1 LNRFTRIALKTILWI
16 IGGIITLFILI
27 VFLLRLP
34 KIQNYI
40 AGKVTHYVEGKIGTP
55 VKIGYINIDF
65 PKKLV
70 LEDIYLEDQSKDTL
84 VAGKS
89 IAVDIN
95 MLKLLKNTVEIQS
108 LEADGITA
116 KIRRTLPD
124 SAFNFDY
131 IVKAFASEKESEPTA
146 DTTSAL
152 LFNLDKVKFSKIHV
166 VYADEVIGTSAD
178 VYLGR
183 LNTNIKKFDLTKNMA
198 FELPKINI
206 DGLNATVKQW
216 KPAIEGAGPSV
227 EDFGITDKTAQ
238 TTSLLPDVGIQVADL
253 NNILVRYEDQSSALK
268 SQFVLKKFHADINK
282 IDLNKQVVDIN
293 KLDLDGSDN
302 NVLLGKIQQ
311 TTAKA
316 TKINATTANTAAV
329 DAATTNAKNKE
340 AKTEKS
346 NTQGEKNDT
355 AKTDTSSATKMN
367 WVVSAKDII
376 INNTSIRF
384 KDDNQPRIK
393 GFDYFNIQMPGLKTR
408 LTDLYYSADS
418 MSGSLKELVAADH
431 SGFVIKQLKADFK
444 YTNTGAE
451 IKNLYA
457 ETPRTL
463 IRDYVKLSYPSLDII
478 AKKPELI
485 TVNANITKSHI
496 DMRDIR
502 FLAPFLDTMQVM
514 KPLLDKKFY
523 IDTRVTGRVD
533 DLYIPNIDFRTLSN
547 TRLIASL
554 HLKGLPDM
562 NKLSVDLNLK
572 KLTTGRSDIEK
583 LVSKSMLPAGIE
595 LPNTIGLS
603 GTFKGGMT
611 AFNTKL
617 ALVTE
622 KGTAK
627 VDGTVQMTK
636 RDTLYNAAVS
646 VRDLNIGQI
655 MKMDSTLGILSFEG
669 KIKGKGTDPKKL
681 MANFDGKVNRLD
693 AMGYRYH
700 DIDMDISADKGAMK
714 ASILSPDPNINLKLN
729 ASANMKSTYPKVAF
743 ELLVDS
749 INLQKLHLMQ
759 DAVSYRGKLSGNFST
774 ADPNFLNGEAHVT
787 NSLIRYNSDR
797 YALDTVSL
805 LAKADTS
812 RNQLVLRSDFLNA
825 HLVGKYKILELQS
838 AVKDLL
844 QVYYKPEKPVKIP
857 AYSPQII
864 EFSAQLTRNRLIQD
878 FLPQLTEMKAI
889 SLDGLFNS
897 TSKNLSAKLDAP
909 RIVYAGTAIDN
920 VTLDI
925 NSLDSALYYSALINK
940 VKMSS
945 IELTNTV
952 FSGKV
957 AQNIVNMGLW
967 IKDKQDKEQY
977 HLGANM
983 EAKNGLFE
991 FSLLQDGLMLN
1002 YDKWDVAPNN
1012 TLKFGSAGLLAN
1024 NFILSNKGQEL
1035 RIASKDSIL
1044 NSPLDVAFKN
1054 FRIETLSKMI
1064 MSDSLDV
1071 GGGINGQ
1078 TTLSRLESS
1087 PVFVADLV
1095 VDKFYFGKDTVGNV
1109 NIKVNNERENTY
1121 NANVSITENGNNLV
1135 LSGDFINP
1143 PQGDA
1148 ALDFTL
1154 DIAPLTMK
1162 TVQAFSMG
1170 NLKDAKGNLEGQL
1183 KIKGSPSKPQIRGD
1197 LNFRKAEFN
1206 VAMLNALFK
1215 AKDEQIRFDPNGI
1228 SFPKFELEDSRGN
1241 FAQVSGSIKTQ
1252 TYTDFEFDLGI
1263 AMDNF
1268 EVLNSTQA
1276 DNDLFYGKMFL
1287 GTDLQIGGNLDK
1299 PVVDGTI
1306 KVLDSTDFTMVMPNN
1321 DPGMADRKGVV
1332 EFVDKRDTATANAL
1346 ARLDSM
1352 TVTKLTGIDVDL
1364 NLQTDKDAK
1373 FKILLDAGSQDA
1385 LNIQGEAELN
1395 AGVDASGKITMSGTF
1410 TVERGS
1416 YSFSF
1421 GPVSRDFKFQKGST
1435 ITWNGDPLDAQ
1446 LNITAVY
1453 TLKAPTLELVAP
1465 QLGTQNANLYKQK
1478 IPFDVLLKISDQL
1491 FQPQLNFDID
1501 LNANNAIVSQDV
1513 ISKVDNA
1520 LTTLRDNPSDLNK
1533 QVFSLIVLGRFMSAN
1548 PFESLSGGGGT
1559 EALVRNSV
1567 SSFLSSQLNRLASDL
1582 ITGVELDFNLTS
1594 ADDYSTGTA
1603 QTRTDLNIG
1612 VSKMLLNDR
1621 LKVNIGSNFEVEGNS
1636 RPGEA
1641 ANNIAGDIQLD
1652 YQLSQD
1658 GRYFARFYRK
1668 NQYQVTLQGQFVETG
1683 IGFIITMDYN
1693 RFKEIF
1699 MRSKRLKE
1707 YYNTGSKK
1715 FRKRF
1720 DVERMEQ
1727 DSAYRDSVR
1736 TVIRDSLMLHSPE
1749 YRKRMEEQE
1758 KEQQR
1763 RQQVDSTA
1771 NSKGKNN
1778 APKQLD
1784 TIKTTAIKNEDEERA
1799 YHAN

>member
-16 IGGIITLFILI
+16 IGGIIALFMLIL
-27 VFLLRLP
+27 FLLRLP
-34 KIQNYI
+34 SIQNYI

-55 VKIGYINIDF
+55 VSIGYINIDF

-70 LEDIYLEDQSKDTL
+70 LENIYVEDQSKDTL

-108 LEADGITA
+108 LEAHGITA

-152 LFNLDKVKFSKIHV
+152 LFNLDKIQFEKIHV
-166 VYADEVIGTSAD
+166 VYADAVIGTSAD

-216 KPAIEGAGPSV
+216 KPAVEGAGPSV

-268 SQFVLKKFHADINK
+268 SQFILKRFHADINK
-282 IDLNKQVVDIN
+282 IDLNKQVVDIQ

-311 TTAKA
+311 AAAKVTKTNAVTAQA
-316 TKINATTANTAAV
+316 

-346 NTQGEKNDT
+346 NPQAEKNDI

-393 GFDYFNIQMPGLKTR
+393 GFDYFNIHMPGLKTR

-431 SGFVIKQLKADFK
+431 SGFVIKQLKADFN

-478 AKKPELI
+478 AKRPELI

-583 LVSKSMLPAGIE
+583 LVSKSMLPQSIE

-611 AFNTKL
+611 AFKTNL

-636 RDTLYNAAVS
+636 RDTLYDAAVN

-681 MANFDGKVNRLD
+681 VANFDGKVNRLD

-700 DIDMDISADKGAMK
+700 DIDMDVSADKGAMK
-714 ASILSPDPNINLKLN
+714 ASILSPDPNIKLKLN

-759 DAVSYRGKLSGNFST
+759 DALSYRGKLSGNFST
-774 ADPNFLNGEAHVT
+774 ADPNFLNGEAHIT
-787 NSLIRYNSDR
+787 NSLIQYNSDR

-838 AVKDLL
+838 AVQDLL

-889 SLDGLFNS
+889 TLDGLFNS

-909 RIVYAGTAIDN
+909 HIVYAGTAIDN

-925 NSLDSALYYSALINK
+925 NSLDSALYYSALIYK
-940 VKMSS
+940 VKMNS

-983 EAKNGLFE
+983 EANNGLFE

-1002 YDKWDVAPNN
+1002 YDKWEVASNN
-1012 TLKFGSAGLLAN
+1012 RLKFGSAGLLAN
-1024 NFILSNKGQEL
+1024 NFVLSNKGQEL
-1035 RIASKDSIL
+1035 RIASQDSIL
-1044 NSPLDVAFKN
+1044 NSPIDVAFKN
-1054 FRIETLSKMI
+1054 FRIETLSKMV

-1148 ALDFTL
+1148 TLDFTL

-1170 NLKDAKGNLEGQL
+1170 NLKDSKGNVEGQL
-1183 KIKGSPSKPQIRGD
+1183 KIAGSPSKPQIRGD
-1197 LNFRKAEFN
+1197 LNFRDAEFN

-1215 AKDEQIRFDPNGI
+1215 AKDEQIRFDQNGI
-1228 SFPKFELEDSRGN
+1228 SFPKFELEDSKGN

-1287 GTDLQIGGNLDK
+1287 GTDLQIGGNLNK
-1299 PVVDGTI
+1299 PIVDGTI

-1699 MRSKRLKE
+1699 MRSKKLKE

-1758 KEQQR
+1758 KEQPR
-1763 RQQVDSTA
+1763 RHQVDSTA
-1771 NSKGKNN
+1771 NSAGKKST
-1778 APKQLD
+1778 PKQLD

>member
-1 LNRFTRIALKTILWI
+1 MNRFTRIALKTILWI

-178 VYLGR
+178 VYLGSI
-183 LNTNIKKFDLTKNMA
+183 NTNIKKFDLTKNMA
-198 FELPKINI
+198 FDLPKIKV

-216 KPAIEGAGPSV
+216 KPTTDGSGPSV

-238 TTSLLPDVGIQVADL
+238 TTSLLPDVGIQVAEL
-253 NNILVRYEDQSSALK
+253 SNVLVRYEDESSALK
-268 SQFVLKKFHADINK
+268 SQFILKNFYAAINK
-282 IDLNKQVVDIN
+282 IDLNKEFVDIQ

-302 NVLLGKIQQ
+302 NVLLGKIQKSSVS
-311 TTAKA
+311 A
-316 TKINATTANTAAV
+316 
-329 DAATTNAKNKE
+329 
-340 AKTEKS
+340 AKTSEVEADS
-346 NTQGEKNDT
+346 
-355 AKTDTSSATKMN
+355 SSAAKMN
-367 WVVSAKDII
+367 WIVSAKDIN
-376 INNTSIRF
+376 INNTNIRF

-393 GFDYFNIQMPGLKTR
+393 GFDYFNIQMPALKTR

-418 MSGSLKELVAADH
+418 ISGSLKELIAADH
-431 SGFVIKQLKADFK
+431 SGFVIKQLKADFN
-444 YTNTGAE
+444 YSNTGAE

-478 AKKPELI
+478 GKKPELI
-485 TVNANITKSHI
+485 TVNANITKSYI
-496 DMRDIR
+496 DMRDIL

-533 DLYIPNIDFRTLSN
+533 DLHIPNIDFRTLSN

-583 LVSKSMLPAGIE
+583 LVSKSMLPQGIA

-627 VDGTVQMTK
+627 LDGKVQMTK
-636 RDTLYNAAVS
+636 RDTSYDAAVS
-646 VRDLNIGQI
+646 IRDLNIGQI
-655 MKMDSTLGILSFEG
+655 MKMDSTLGVLSFEG
-669 KIKGKGTDPKKL
+669 KIKGKGTDPKK
-681 MANFDGKVNRLD
+681 MIASFDGKVNRMD

-700 DIDMDISADKGAMK
+700 DIDMNLSADKGAIK
-714 ASILSPDPNINLKLN
+714 AYILSPDPNITLKLD
-729 ASANMKSTYPKVAF
+729 ATANMNSTYPKIAF
-743 ELLVDS
+743 ELVADS
-749 INLQKLHLMQ
+749 INLQKLKLVQ
-759 DAVSYRGKLSGNFST
+759 DAISYRGKLSGNFST
-774 ADPNFLNGEAHVT
+774 ADPDFLNGEAHIT
-787 NSLIRYNSDR
+787 NSLIRYNTDR

-812 RNQLVLRSDFLNA
+812 SNQLVLRSDFLNA
-825 HLVGKYKILELQS
+825 HLVGKYKMLELQS
-838 AVKDLL
+838 AVQDLL

-857 AYSPQII
+857 PYSPQVI
-864 EFSAQLTRNRLIQD
+864 EFSAQLTRNKLIQD
-878 FLPQLTEMKAI
+878 FLPELTEMKAI
-889 SLDGLFNS
+889 TLDGLFNS

-909 RIVYAGTAIDN
+909 RVVYGGTEINN

-940 VKMSS
+940 VKVSS

-957 AQNIVNMGLW
+957 AQNTVNLGVW
-967 IKDKQDKEQY
+967 IKDKHDKEQY
-977 HLGANM
+977 HLGADM
-983 EAKNGLFE
+983 QAKDGVFV

-1012 TLKFGSAGLLAN
+1012 TLKFGSDGLLAN
-1024 NFILSNKGQEL
+1024 NFVLSNKGQEL
-1035 RIASKDSIL
+1035 RIASQDSIL
-1044 NSPLDVAFKN
+1044 NSPIDVAFKN
-1054 FRIETLSKMI
+1054 FRIETLSKMV
-1064 MSDSLDV
+1064 MSDSLDL

-1087 PVFVADLV
+1087 PVFIADMT

-1121 NANVSITENGNNLV
+1121 NAHVSITENGNNLV

-1148 ALDFTL
+1148 TLDFTL

-1183 KIKGSPSKPQIRGD
+1183 KIAGSPSKPQIRGD
-1197 LNFRKAEFN
+1197 LDFREAEFN

-1215 AKDEQIRFDPNGI
+1215 AKDEQIRFDQNGI
-1228 SFPKFELEDSRGN
+1228 SFPKFELEDSKGN
-1241 FAQVSGSIKTQ
+1241 IAQVSGSVNTQ
-1252 TYTDFEFDLGI
+1252 TYTDFDFDLNI
-1263 AMDNF
+1263 VMDNF

-1287 GTDLQIGGNLDK
+1287 GTDLQIGGNLNK

-1410 TVERGS
+1410 TVEQGS

-1421 GPVSRDFKFQKGST
+1421 GPASRDFKFQKGST

-1594 ADDYSTGTA
+1594 EDDYSTGTA

-1636 RPGEA
+1636 RPGET

-1699 MRSKRLKE
+1699 MRSKKLKE

-1720 DVERMEQ
+1720 DVDRMEQ

-1749 YRKRMEEQE
+1749 YRKRIEDQE
-1758 KEQQR
+1758 KEQQH

-1771 NSKGKNN
+1771 NSARKNS
-1778 APKQLD
+1778 APKHLD

>member
-1 LNRFTRIALKTILWI
+1 LNRFARIALKTILWI

-34 KIQNYI
+34 SIQNYI

-65 PKKLV
+65 PKKLI

-116 KIRRTLPD
+116 KIRRSLPD
-124 SAFNFDY
+124 SSFNFDY

-146 DTTSAL
+146 DTASAL

-166 VYADEVIGTSAD
+166 VYADAVIGTSAD

-216 KPAIEGAGPSV
+216 KPAVEGAGPSV

-238 TTSLLPDVGIQVADL
+238 TTSLLPDVGIQVAEL
-253 NNILVRYEDQSSALK
+253 SNVLVRYEDESSALK
-268 SQFVLKKFHADINK
+268 SQFILKNFYAAINK
-282 IDLNKQVVDIN
+282 IDLNNEFVDIQ
-293 KLDLDGSDN
+293 KLQLDGSDH
-302 NVLLGKIQQ
+302 NVLLGKIQ
-311 TTAKA
+311 KSS
-316 TKINATTANTAAV
+316 AA
-329 DAATTNAKNKE
+329 A
-340 AKTEKS
+340 AKTS
-346 NTQGEKNDT
+346 
-355 AKTDTSSATKMN
+355 KTEADSSAAKMN
-367 WVVSAKDII
+367 WIVSAKDIN

-393 GFDYFNIQMPGLKTR
+393 GFDYFNIHMPGLKTQ

-418 MSGSLKELVAADH
+418 ISGSLKELVAADH
-431 SGFVIKQLKADFK
+431 SGFAIKQLKADFN
-444 YTNTGAE
+444 YTSTGAE

-463 IRDYVKLSYPSLDII
+463 IRDYIKLSYPSLDII
-478 AKKPELI
+478 TKKPELI
-485 TVNANITKSHI
+485 RVNASLIKSYI

-502 FLAPFLDTMQVM
+502 FFAPFLDTMEVM
-514 KPLLDKKFY
+514 KPLMDKKFY
-523 IDTRVTGRVD
+523 IDTRVAGRVD
-533 DLYIPNIDFRTLSN
+533 DLNIPNIDFRTLSN

-583 LVSKSMLPAGIE
+583 LVSRSMLPQNIE
-595 LPNTIGLS
+595 LPNAIGLS
-603 GTFKGGMT
+603 GTFKGGM
-611 AFNTKL
+611 ASFNTKL

-627 VDGTVQMTK
+627 LDGKVAMAK
-636 RDTLYNAAVS
+636 RDTSYEASVS
-646 VRDLNIGQI
+646 VRDLDIGKI

-669 KIKGKGTDPKKL
+669 KIKGKGTDPKKM
-681 MANFDGKVNRLD
+681 MASFDGKVNRMD

-700 DIDMDISADKGAMK
+700 DIDMDLSADKGAIK
-714 ASILSPDPNINLKLN
+714 ASVISPDPNIKLKLD
-729 ASANMKSTYPKVAF
+729 ATAQMDATYPKIAF
-743 ELLVDS
+743 EMNVDS
-749 INLQKLHLMQ
+749 INLQKLNLVK
-759 DAVSYRGKLSGNFST
+759 DAISYRGKLSGKFSN
-774 ADPNFLNGEAHVT
+774 ADPNLLNGEAQIT
-787 NSLIRYNSDR
+787 NSLIRYNNDR

-805 LAKADTS
+805 LAKADSS
-812 RNQLVLRSDFLNA
+812 RNQLQLRSDFLNA

-838 AVKDLL
+838 AVQDLL
-844 QVYYKPEKPVKIP
+844 QLYYTPEKPIKIP
-857 AYSPQII
+857 PYSPQLI

-878 FLPQLTEMKAI
+878 FLPELTEMKAI
-889 SLDGLFNS
+889 TLDGRFNS
-897 TSKNLSAKLDAP
+897 ASKNLSAKLDAP
-909 RIVYAGTAIDN
+909 RVVYGGTEINN

-925 NSLDSALYYSALINK
+925 NSLDSSLFYSALINK
-940 VKMSS
+940 VKVSS
-945 IELTNTV
+945 IEITNTIL
-952 FSGKV
+952 SGKV
-957 AQNIVNMGLW
+957 AQNIVNLGLW

-977 HLGANM
+977 HLGADM
-983 EAKNGLFE
+983 QAKDGLFV

-1012 TLKFGSAGLLAN
+1012 TLKFGSAGILAD
-1024 NFILSNKGQEL
+1024 NFVLSNKGQEL
-1035 RIASKDSIL
+1035 RIASQDSIL
-1044 NSPLDVAFKN
+1044 NSPVDVAFKN
-1054 FRIETLSKMI
+1054 FRIETLSKMV
-1064 MSDSLDV
+1064 MSDSLNL

-1087 PVFVADLV
+1087 PVFVADLI

-1121 NANVSITENGNNLV
+1121 SANVSVTENGNNLV

-1170 NLKDAKGNLEGQL
+1170 NLKDSKGNLEGQL
-1183 KIKGSPSKPQIRGD
+1183 KIVGSPSKPQIRGD
-1197 LNFRKAEFN
+1197 LYFREAEFN

-1215 AKDEQIRFDPNGI
+1215 AKDEQIRFDQNGL
-1228 SFPKFELEDSRGN
+1228 SFPKFELEDSKGN
-1241 FAQVSGSIKTQ
+1241 IAQVSGSVNTQ
-1252 TYTDFEFDLGI
+1252 TYTDFDFDLAI
-1263 AMDNF
+1263 AMENF

-1287 GTDLQIGGNLDK
+1287 GTDLQISGNLNK

-1332 EFVDKRDTATANAL
+1332 EFVDKRDTATTNAL

-1395 AGVDASGKITMSGTF
+1395 AGMDASGKITMSGTF
-1410 TVERGS
+1410 TVEQGS

-1421 GPVSRDFKFQKGST
+1421 GPVKKDFTFQKGST

-1446 LNITAVY
+1446 LNITAAY

-1478 IPFDVLLKISDQL
+1478 IPFDVLLKITDKL

-1520 LTTLRDNPSDLNK
+1520 LSTLRENPSDLNK

-1594 ADDYSTGTA
+1594 EDDYSTGTA

-1699 MRSKRLKE
+1699 MRSKKLKE

-1720 DVERMEQ
+1720 DVDRMEQ

-1749 YRKRMEEQE
+1749 YRKQLEDQQ

-1763 RQQVDSTA
+1763 RQQGDSAA
-1771 NSKGKNN
+1771 NNGRKKSM
-1778 APKQLD
+1778 PTHSD
-1784 TIKTTAIKNEDEERA
+1784 TIRTTAIKNEDEERS

>member
-1 LNRFTRIALKTILWI
+1 MNRFARIALKTILWI

-34 KIQNYI
+34 SIQNYI

-65 PKKLV
+65 PKKLI

-116 KIRRTLPD
+116 KIRRSLPD
-124 SAFNFDY
+124 SSFNFDY

-146 DTTSAL
+146 DTASAL

-166 VYADEVIGTSAD
+166 VYADAVIGTSAD

-216 KPAIEGAGPSV
+216 KPAVEGAGPSV

-238 TTSLLPDVGIQVADL
+238 TTSLLPDVGIQVAEL
-253 NNILVRYEDQSSALK
+253 SNVLVRYEDESSALK
-268 SQFVLKKFHADINK
+268 SQFILKNFYAAINK
-282 IDLNKQVVDIN
+282 IDLNNEFVDIQ
-293 KLDLDGSDN
+293 KLQLDGSDH
-302 NVLLGKIQQ
+302 NVLLGKIQ
-311 TTAKA
+311 KSS
-316 TKINATTANTAAV
+316 AA
-329 DAATTNAKNKE
+329 A
-340 AKTEKS
+340 AKTS
-346 NTQGEKNDT
+346 
-355 AKTDTSSATKMN
+355 KTEADSSAAKMN
-367 WVVSAKDII
+367 WIVSAKDIN

-393 GFDYFNIQMPGLKTR
+393 GFDYFNIHMPGLKTQ

-418 MSGSLKELVAADH
+418 ISGSLKELVAADH
-431 SGFVIKQLKADFK
+431 SGFAIKQLKADFN
-444 YTNTGAE
+444 YTSTGAE

-463 IRDYVKLSYPSLDII
+463 IRDYIKLSYPSLDII
-478 AKKPELI
+478 TKKPELI
-485 TVNANITKSHI
+485 RVNASLIKCYI

-502 FLAPFLDTMQVM
+502 FFAPFLDTMEVM

-523 IDTRVTGRVD
+523 IDTRVAGRVD
-533 DLYIPNIDFRTLSN
+533 DLNIPNIDFRTLSN

-583 LVSKSMLPAGIE
+583 LVSRSMLPQNIE

-603 GTFKGGMT
+603 GTFKGGI
-611 AFNTKL
+611 ASFNTKL

-622 KGTAK
+622 KGIAK
-627 VDGTVQMTK
+627 LDGKVAMAK
-636 RDTLYNAAVS
+636 RDTSYEASVS
-646 VRDLNIGQI
+646 VRDLDIGKI

-669 KIKGKGTDPKKL
+669 KIKGKGTDPKKM
-681 MANFDGKVNRLD
+681 MASFDGKVNRMD

-700 DIDMDISADKGAMK
+700 DIDMDLSADKGAIK
-714 ASILSPDPNINLKLN
+714 ASVISPDPNIKLQLD
-729 ASANMKSTYPKVAF
+729 ATAQMDAIYPKIAF
-743 ELLVDS
+743 EMNVDS
-749 INLQKLHLMQ
+749 INLQKLNLVK
-759 DAVSYRGKLSGNFST
+759 DAISYRGKLSGNFST
-774 ADPNFLNGEAHVT
+774 ADPNFLNGEAHIT

-805 LAKADTS
+805 LAKADSS
-812 RNQLVLRSDFLNA
+812 RNQLQLRSDFLNA

-838 AVKDLL
+838 AVQDLL
-844 QVYYKPEKPVKIP
+844 QLYYTPEKPIKIP
-857 AYSPQII
+857 PYSPQLI

-878 FLPQLTEMKAI
+878 FLPELTEMKAI
-889 SLDGLFNS
+889 TLDGRFDS
-897 TSKNLSAKLDAP
+897 GSKNLSAKLDAP
-909 RIVYAGTAIDN
+909 RVVYGGTEINN

-925 NSLDSALYYSALINK
+925 NSLDSSLYYSALINK
-940 VKMSS
+940 VKVSS
-945 IELTNTV
+945 IEITNTIL
-952 FSGKV
+952 SGKV
-957 AQNIVNMGLW
+957 AQNIVNLGLW

-977 HLGANM
+977 HLGADM
-983 EAKNGLFE
+983 QAKDGLFV

-1012 TLKFGSAGLLAN
+1012 TLKFGSAGILAD
-1024 NFILSNKGQEL
+1024 NFVLSNKGQEL
-1035 RIASKDSIL
+1035 RIASQDSIL
-1044 NSPLDVAFKN
+1044 NSPVDVDFKN
-1054 FRIETLSKMI
+1054 FRIETLSKMV
-1064 MSDSLDV
+1064 MNDSLDL

-1087 PVFVADLV
+1087 PVFVADLI

-1121 NANVSITENGNNLV
+1121 SANVSVTENGNNLV

-1170 NLKDAKGNLEGQL
+1170 NLKDSKGNLEGQL
-1183 KIKGSPSKPQIRGD
+1183 KIVGSPSKPQIRGD
-1197 LNFRKAEFN
+1197 LYFREAEFN

-1215 AKDEQIRFDPNGI
+1215 AKDEQIRFDQNGL
-1228 SFPKFELEDSRGN
+1228 SFPKFELEDSKGN
-1241 FAQVSGSIKTQ
+1241 IAQVSGSVNTQ
-1252 TYTDFEFDLGI
+1252 TYTDFDFDIGI
-1263 AMDNF
+1263 AMENF

-1287 GTDLQIGGNLDK
+1287 GTDLQISGNLNK

-1332 EFVDKRDTATANAL
+1332 EFVDKRDTATTNAL

-1395 AGVDASGKITMSGTF
+1395 AGMDASGKITMSGTF
-1410 TVERGS
+1410 TVEQGS

-1421 GPVSRDFKFQKGST
+1421 GPVKKDFTFQKGST

-1446 LNITAVY
+1446 LNITAAY

-1478 IPFDVLLKISDQL
+1478 IPFDVLLKITDKL

-1520 LTTLRDNPSDLNK
+1520 LSTLRDNPSDLNK

-1594 ADDYSTGTA
+1594 EDDYSTGTA

-1699 MRSKRLKE
+1699 MRSKKLKE

-1720 DVERMEQ
+1720 DVDRMEQ

-1749 YRKRMEEQE
+1749 YRKQLEDQQ

-1763 RQQVDSTA
+1763 RQQVDSAA
-1771 NSKGKNN
+1771 NNGRKKSM
-1778 APKQLD
+1778 PTHSD
-1784 TIKTTAIKNEDEERA
+1784 TIRTTAIKNEDEERS

>member
-1 LNRFTRIALKTILWI
+1 MNRFARIALKTILWI

-27 VFLLRLP
+27 LFLLRLP
-34 KIQNYI
+34 SIQNYI

-65 PKKLV
+65 PKKLI

-116 KIRRTLPD
+116 KIRRSLPD
-124 SAFNFDY
+124 SSFNFDY
-131 IVKAFASEKESEPTA
+131 IVKAFASEKESEPAA
-146 DTTSAL
+146 DTASAL

-166 VYADEVIGTSAD
+166 VYADAVIGTSAD

-216 KPAIEGAGPSV
+216 KPAVEGAGPSV

-238 TTSLLPDVGIQVADL
+238 TTSLLPDVGIQVAEL
-253 NNILVRYEDQSSALK
+253 SNVLVRYEDESSALK
-268 SQFVLKKFHADINK
+268 SQFILKNFYAAINK
-282 IDLNKQVVDIN
+282 IDLNNEFVDIQ
-293 KLDLDGSDN
+293 KLQLDGSDH
-302 NVLLGKIQQ
+302 NVLLGKIQ
-311 TTAKA
+311 KSS
-316 TKINATTANTAAV
+316 AA
-329 DAATTNAKNKE
+329 A
-340 AKTEKS
+340 AKTS
-346 NTQGEKNDT
+346 
-355 AKTDTSSATKMN
+355 KTEADSSAAKMN
-367 WVVSAKDII
+367 WIVSAKDIN

-393 GFDYFNIQMPGLKTR
+393 GFDYFNIHMPGLKTQ

-418 MSGSLKELVAADH
+418 ISGSLKELVAADH
-431 SGFVIKQLKADFK
+431 SGFAIKQLKADFN
-444 YTNTGAE
+444 YTSTGAE

-463 IRDYVKLSYPSLDII
+463 IRDYIKLSYPSLDII
-478 AKKPELI
+478 TKKPELI
-485 TVNANITKSHI
+485 RVNASLIKSYI

-502 FLAPFLDTMQVM
+502 FFAPFLDTMEVM
-514 KPLLDKKFY
+514 KPLMDKKFY
-523 IDTRVTGRVD
+523 IDTRVAGRVD
-533 DLYIPNIDFRTLSN
+533 DLNIPNIDFRTLSN

-583 LVSKSMLPAGIE
+583 LVSRSMLPQNIE
-595 LPNTIGLS
+595 LPNAIGLS
-603 GTFKGGMT
+603 GTFKGGM
-611 AFNTKL
+611 ASFNTKL

-627 VDGTVQMTK
+627 LDGKVAMAK
-636 RDTLYNAAVS
+636 RDTSYEASVS
-646 VRDLNIGQI
+646 VRDLDIGKI

-669 KIKGKGTDPKKL
+669 KIKGKGTDPKKM
-681 MANFDGKVNRLD
+681 MASFDGKVNRMD

-700 DIDMDISADKGAMK
+700 DIDMDLSADKGAIK
-714 ASILSPDPNINLKLN
+714 ASVISPDPNIKLKLD
-729 ASANMKSTYPKVAF
+729 ATAQMDATYPKIAF
-743 ELLVDS
+743 EMNVDS
-749 INLQKLHLMQ
+749 INLQKLNLVK
-759 DAVSYRGKLSGNFST
+759 DAISYRGKLSGKFSN
-774 ADPNFLNGEAHVT
+774 ADPNLLNGEAQIT
-787 NSLIRYNSDR
+787 NSLIRYNNDR

-805 LAKADTS
+805 LAKADSS
-812 RNQLVLRSDFLNA
+812 RNQLQLRSDFLNA

-838 AVKDLL
+838 AVQDLL
-844 QVYYKPEKPVKIP
+844 QLYYTPEKPIKIP
-857 AYSPQII
+857 PYSPQLI

-878 FLPQLTEMKAI
+878 FLPELTEMKAI
-889 SLDGLFNS
+889 TLDGRFNS
-897 TSKNLSAKLDAP
+897 ASKNLSAKLDAP
-909 RIVYAGTAIDN
+909 RVVYGGTEINN

-925 NSLDSALYYSALINK
+925 NSLDSSLFYSALINK
-940 VKMSS
+940 VKVSS
-945 IELTNTV
+945 IEITNTIL
-952 FSGKV
+952 SGKV
-957 AQNIVNMGLW
+957 AQNIVNLGLW

-977 HLGANM
+977 HLGADM
-983 EAKNGLFE
+983 QAKDGLFV

-1012 TLKFGSAGLLAN
+1012 TLKFGSAGILAD
-1024 NFILSNKGQEL
+1024 NFVLSNKGQEL
-1035 RIASKDSIL
+1035 RIASQDSIL
-1044 NSPLDVAFKN
+1044 NSPVDVAFKN
-1054 FRIETLSKMI
+1054 FRIETLSKMV
-1064 MSDSLDV
+1064 MSDSLNL

-1087 PVFVADLV
+1087 PVFVADLI

-1121 NANVSITENGNNLV
+1121 SANVSVTENGNNLV

-1170 NLKDAKGNLEGQL
+1170 NLKDSKGNLEGQL
-1183 KIKGSPSKPQIRGD
+1183 KIVGSPSKPQIRGD
-1197 LNFRKAEFN
+1197 LYFREAEFN

-1215 AKDEQIRFDPNGI
+1215 AKDEQIRFDQNGL
-1228 SFPKFELEDSRGN
+1228 SFPKFELEDSKGN
-1241 FAQVSGSIKTQ
+1241 IAQVSGSVNTQ
-1252 TYTDFEFDLGI
+1252 TYTDFDFDLAI
-1263 AMDNF
+1263 AMENF

-1287 GTDLQIGGNLDK
+1287 GTDLQISGNLNK

-1332 EFVDKRDTATANAL
+1332 EFVDKRDTATTNAL

-1395 AGVDASGKITMSGTF
+1395 AGMDASGKITMSGTF
-1410 TVERGS
+1410 TVEQGS

-1421 GPVSRDFKFQKGST
+1421 GPVKKDFTFQKGST

-1446 LNITAVY
+1446 LNITAAY

-1478 IPFDVLLKISDQL
+1478 IPFDVLLKITDKL

-1520 LTTLRDNPSDLNK
+1520 LSTLRENPSDLNK

-1594 ADDYSTGTA
+1594 EDDYSTGTA

-1699 MRSKRLKE
+1699 MRSKKLKE

-1720 DVERMEQ
+1720 DVDRMEQ

-1749 YRKRMEEQE
+1749 YRKQLEDQQ

-1763 RQQVDSTA
+1763 RQQGDSAA
-1771 NSKGKNN
+1771 NNGRKKSM
-1778 APKQLD
+1778 PTHSD
-1784 TIKTTAIKNEDEERA
+1784 TIRTTAIKNEDEERS

>member
-1 LNRFTRIALKTILWI
+1 MNRFARIALKTILWI
-16 IGGIITLFILI
+16 IGGIIALFLLI

-34 KIQNYI
+34 SIQNYI

-89 IAVDIN
+89 ISVDIN

-152 LFNLDKVKFSKIHV
+152 LFNLDKVKFAKIHV

-178 VYLGR
+178 VYLGN
-183 LNTNIKKFDLTKNMA
+183 LNTNIKKFELTNNMA
-198 FELPKINI
+198 FDLPKINI
-206 DGLNATVKQW
+206 DGLNASVKQW
-216 KPAIEGAGPSV
+216 KPALDGSAPSV

-238 TTSLLPDVGIQVADL
+238 TTSLLPDVGIHEVDL
-253 NNILVRYEDQSSALK
+253 SNIVVRYEDESSALK
-268 SQFVLKKFHADINK
+268 SQFILKSLYADINK
-282 IDLNKQVVDIN
+282 IDLNKEFVDIQ
-293 KLDLDGSDN
+293 KLDLNGSDN
-302 NVLLGKIQQ
+302 NVLLGKIQKAIANDAKV
-311 TTAKA
+311 TEAKA
-316 TKINATTANTAAV
+316 NEATA
-329 DAATTNAKNKE
+329 
-340 AKTEKS
+340 
-346 NTQGEKNDT
+346 
-355 AKTDTSSATKMN
+355 DTSTAATKMN
-367 WVVSAKDII
+367 WVVAAKDINV
-376 INNTSIRF
+376 NNTSIIF

-393 GFDYFNIQMPGLKTR
+393 GFDYFNIHMPGLKTR

-418 MSGSLKELVAADH
+418 MSGSLKELIAADH
-431 SGFVIKQLKADFK
+431 SGFAIKQLKADFK

-463 IRDYVKLSYPSLDII
+463 IRDYFKVSYPSLDVI
-478 AKKPELI
+478 AKQPELVS
-485 TVNANITKSHI
+485 VNANLTKSHI

-502 FLAPFLDTMQVM
+502 FFAPFLDTMEVM

-523 IDTRVTGRVD
+523 IDTRVIGRVN
-533 DLYIPNIDFRTLSN
+533 DLNIPNIDFRTLSN

-583 LVSKSMLPAGIE
+583 LVSKSMLPNGIE
-595 LPNTIGLS
+595 LPNTIGLN
-603 GTFKGGMT
+603 GTFKGGM
-611 AFNTKL
+611 ASFKTKL

-627 VDGTVQMTK
+627 LDGQVAMAK
-636 RDTLYNAAVS
+636 RDTSYDASVI
-646 VRDLNIGQI
+646 VRDLDIGKI

-669 KIKGKGTDPKKL
+669 KIKGRGTDPKKL
-681 MANFDGKVNRLD
+681 IANFDGKVNRMD

-700 DIDMDISADKGAMK
+700 DIDMDLTANKGAIK
-714 ASILSPDPNINLKLN
+714 ASILSPDPNIKLKLD
-729 ASANMKSTYPKVAF
+729 ATAQMDATYPKIAFALVA
-743 ELLVDS
+743 DS
-749 INLQKLHLMQ
+749 INLQKLNLTQ
-759 DAVSYRGKLSGNFST
+759 DAISYHGKLSGNFST
-774 ADPNFLNGEAHVT
+774 ADPNFLNGEAHIT
-787 NSLIRYNSDR
+787 NSLIRYNNER

-812 RNQLVLRSDFLNA
+812 RNQLLLRSDFLNA

-838 AVKDLL
+838 AVQDIL
-844 QVYYKPEKPVKIP
+844 QVYYKPENPVKIP
-857 AYSPQII
+857 AYSPQLI

-878 FLPQLTEMKAI
+878 FLPALTEMKAI
-889 SLDGLFNS
+889 TLDGLFNS
-897 TSKNLSAKLDAP
+897 ESKLLSAKLDAP
-909 RIVYAGTAIDN
+909 RVVYGGTEINN

-940 VKMSS
+940 VKVSS
-945 IELTNTV
+945 IELTNTI

-957 AQNIVNMGLW
+957 AQNTINLGLW
-967 IKDKQDKEQY
+967 IKDKKDKEQY
-977 HLGANM
+977 HLGADM
-983 EAKNGLFE
+983 QAKNGLFI

-1002 YDKWDVAPNN
+1002 YDKWDVASDNS
-1012 TLKFGSAGLLAN
+1012 LKFGNSGIQAN
-1024 NFILSNKGQEL
+1024 NFVLSNKGQEL
-1035 RIASKDSIL
+1035 RIASQDSIF
-1044 NSPLDVAFKN
+1044 NSPIDVAFKN

-1064 MSDSLDV
+1064 MSDSLDL

-1087 PVFVADLV
+1087 PVFVADMV
-1095 VDKFYFGKDTVGNV
+1095 VEKFYFGKDTVGNI

-1148 ALDFTL
+1148 TLDFTL

-1183 KIKGSPSKPQIRGD
+1183 KIAGSPSKPQIRGD
-1197 LNFRKAEFN
+1197 LNFRAAEFN

-1215 AKDEQIRFDPNGI
+1215 AKDEQISFDQNGI
-1228 SFPKFELEDSRGN
+1228 SFPKFELEDSKGN
-1241 FAQVSGSIKTQ
+1241 IARVSGSVNTQ
-1252 TYTDFEFDLGI
+1252 TYTAFDFDLNI

-1276 DNDLFYGKMFL
+1276 DNDMFYGKMFL

-1299 PVVDGTI
+1299 PIVDGTI
-1306 KVLDSTDFTMVMPNN
+1306 KVLDSTDFTLVMPNN

-1373 FKILLDAGSQDA
+1373 FKILLDAGSEDA

-1395 AGVDASGKITMSGTF
+1395 AGIDASGKITMSGTF
-1410 TVERGS
+1410 TVEQGS

-1421 GPVSRDFKFQKGST
+1421 GPVKRDFTFQKGST

-1520 LTTLRDNPSDLNK
+1520 LATLRDNPSDLNK

-1594 ADDYSTGTA
+1594 EDDYSTGSA

-1621 LKVNIGSNFEVEGNS
+1621 LKVSIGSNFEVEGNS

-1641 ANNIAGDIQLD
+1641 SNNIAGDIQLD

-1699 MRSKRLKE
+1699 MRSKKLKE
-1707 YYNTGSKK
+1707 FYNTGSKK

-1749 YRKRMEEQE
+1749 YRKQIEEQQQQ
-1758 KEQQR
+1758 QQR
-1763 RQQVDSTA
+1763 RQQVDSTE
-1771 NSKGKNN
+1771 NSARKQH
-1778 APKQLD
+1778 APKNLD
-1784 TIKTTAIKNEDEERA
+1784 TIKTTAIKNEDEERG

>member
-1 LNRFTRIALKTILWI
+1 MLIL
-16 IGGIITLFILI
+16 
-27 VFLLRLP
+27 FLLRLP
-34 KIQNYI
+34 SIQNYI

-55 VKIGYINIDF
+55 VSIGYINIDF

-70 LEDIYLEDQSKDTL
+70 LENIYLEDQSKDTL

-108 LEADGITA
+108 LEAHGITA

-131 IVKAFASEKESEPTA
+131 IIKAFASEKESEPTA

-152 LFNLDKVKFSKIHV
+152 LFNLDKIQFEKIHV
-166 VYADEVIGTSAD
+166 VYADAVIGTSAD

-216 KPAIEGAGPSV
+216 KPAVEGAGPSV

-238 TTSLLPDVGIQVADL
+238 KTSLLPDVVIQVADL

-282 IDLNKQVVDIN
+282 IDLNKQVVDIQ

-311 TTAKA
+311 VAA
-316 TKINATTANTAAV
+316 NVTKINATTANTAAV

-393 GFDYFNIQMPGLKTR
+393 GFDYFNIHMPGLKTR

-478 AKKPELI
+478 AKRPELI
-485 TVNANITKSHI
+485 SVNANITKSHI

-523 IDTRVTGRVD
+523 IDTRVAGRVD
-533 DLYIPNIDFRTLSN
+533 DLHIPNIDFRTLSN

-583 LVSKSMLPAGIE
+583 LVSKSMLPQGIE

-611 AFNTKL
+611 AFKTNL

-636 RDTLYNAAVS
+636 RDTLYDAAVN

-700 DIDMDISADKGAMK
+700 DIDMDITADKGAMK
-714 ASILSPDPNINLKLN
+714 ASILSPDPNIKLKLN

-759 DAVSYRGKLSGNFST
+759 DALSYRGKLSGNFST
-774 ADPNFLNGEAHVT
+774 ADPNFLNGEAHIT
-787 NSLIRYNSDR
+787 NSLIQYNSDR

-838 AVKDLL
+838 AVQDLL

-889 SLDGLFNS
+889 TLDGLFNS

-940 VKMSS
+940 VKMNN

-1002 YDKWDVAPNN
+1002 YDKWEVASNN
-1012 TLKFGSAGLLAN
+1012 RLKFGSSGLLAN
-1024 NFILSNKGQEL
+1024 NFVLSNKGQEL
-1035 RIASKDSIL
+1035 RIASQDSIL
-1044 NSPLDVAFKN
+1044 NSPIDVAFKN
-1054 FRIETLSKMI
+1054 FRIETLSKMV

-1148 ALDFTL
+1148 TLDFTL

-1197 LNFRKAEFN
+1197 LNFREAEFN

-1215 AKDEQIRFDPNGI
+1215 AKDEQIRFDQNGI
-1228 SFPKFELEDSRGN
+1228 SFPKFELEDSKGN

-1252 TYTDFEFDLGI
+1252 TYTAFDFDLDI

-1287 GTDLQIGGNLDK
+1287 GTDLHVGGNLDK

-1621 LKVNIGSNFEVEGNS
+1621 LKVNIGSNFEVEGNT

-1699 MRSKRLKE
+1699 MRSKKLKE

-1720 DVERMEQ
+1720 DVDRMEQ

-1758 KEQQR
+1758 QEQQR

-1771 NSKGKNN
+1771 NSAGKKST
-1778 APKQLD
+1778 PKQLD

>member
-1 LNRFTRIALKTILWI
+1 MNRFARIALKTILWI

-34 KIQNYI
+34 SIQNYI

-84 VAGKS
+84 VAGKR

-131 IVKAFASEKESEPTA
+131 IVKAFASEKESEPAA
-146 DTTSAL
+146 DSTSAL
-152 LFNLDKVKFSKIHV
+152 LFNLDKVKFSKIHA

-178 VYLGR
+178 VYLGS
-183 LNTNIKKFDLTKNMA
+183 LNTNIKKFELTKNMA
-198 FELPKINI
+198 FDLPKINI
-206 DGLNATVKQW
+206 DGLNATIKQW
-216 KPAIEGAGPSV
+216 KPAADGSGPSA

-238 TTSLLPDVGIQVADL
+238 TTPLLPDVGIHLVDL
-253 NNILVRYEDQSSALK
+253 SNILIRYEDESSALK
-268 SQFVLKKFHADINK
+268 SQFILKNLYADINK
-282 IDLNKQVVDIN
+282 IDLNKENVAIQ
-293 KLDLDGSDN
+293 KLDLNGSDSK
-302 NVLLGKIQQ
+302 VLLGKIQ
-311 TTAKA
+311 KA
-316 TKINATTANTAAV
+316 AAS
-329 DAATTNAKNKE
+329 E
-340 AKTEKS
+340 AKTNESKA
-346 NTQGEKNDT
+346 DT
-355 AKTDTSSATKMN
+355 VTAATKMN
-367 WVVSAKDII
+367 WVVSAKDINI
-376 INNTSIRF
+376 DNTSIIFR
-384 KDDNQPRIK
+384 DDNQPRIK
-393 GFDYFNIQMPGLKTR
+393 GFDYFNIHMPGLKTQ

-418 MSGSLKELVAADH
+418 ISGSLKELVAADH
-431 SGFVIKQLKADFK
+431 SGFTIKQLKADFN
-444 YTNTGAE
+444 YTGTGAE

-457 ETPRTL
+457 ETSRTL
-463 IRDYVKLSYPSLDII
+463 IRDYFKISYPSLDVIT
-478 AKKPELI
+478 KHPELV
-485 TVNANITKSHI
+485 TVNANLTKSHI
-496 DMRDIR
+496 DMHDIR
-502 FLAPFLDTMQVM
+502 FFAPFLDTMEVM

-523 IDTRVTGRVD
+523 IDTRVVGRVD
-533 DLYIPNIDFRTLSN
+533 DLNIPNIDFRTLSN

-554 HLKGLPDM
+554 KLKGLPDM
-562 NKLSVDLNLK
+562 NKLSADLNLK

-603 GTFKGGMT
+603 GTFKGGMA
-611 AFNTKL
+611 AFATKL

-622 KGTAK
+622 KGTARL
-627 VDGTVQMTK
+627 DGRVAMGK
-636 RDTLYNAAVS
+636 RDTSYDASVS
-646 VRDLNIGQI
+646 VRDLDIGKI

-669 KIKGKGTDPKKL
+669 KIKGRGTDPKKL
-681 MANFDGKVNRLD
+681 IANFDGKVNRMD
-693 AMGYRYH
+693 AMGYQYH
-700 DIDMDISADKGAMK
+700 DIDLDLSADKGAIK
-714 ASILSPDPNINLKLN
+714 ASLLSPDPNIKLKLDAN
-729 ASANMKSTYPKVAF
+729 AQMDAAYPKVAF
-743 ELLVDS
+743 ELMVDS
-749 INLQKLHLMQ
+749 INLQKLNLVQ
-759 DAVSYRGKLSGNFST
+759 DAISYHGKLSGNFST
-774 ADPNFLNGEAHVT
+774 ADPNFLNGEAHIT

-805 LAKADTS
+805 LAKADSS
-812 RNQLVLRSDFLNA
+812 RSQLQLRSDFLNA

-838 AVKDLL
+838 AVQDLL

-857 AYSPQII
+857 PYSPQLI

-878 FLPQLTEMKAI
+878 FLPALTEMKAI
-889 SLDGLFNS
+889 TLDGLFNS
-897 TSKNLSAKLDAP
+897 ESKILSAKLDAP
-909 RIVYAGTAIDN
+909 RIVYGGTEINN
-920 VTLDI
+920 VILDI

-940 VKMSS
+940 VKVSS
-945 IELTNTV
+945 IELTNTI

-957 AQNIVNMGLW
+957 AQNIIDLGLW
-967 IKDKQDKEQY
+967 IKDKKDQEQY
-977 HLGANM
+977 HLGAAMRAN
-983 EAKNGLFE
+983 NGLFV
-991 FSLLQDGLMLN
+991 FNLQQDGLMLN

-1012 TLKFGSAGLLAN
+1012 SLKFGSAGIQAN
-1024 NFILSNKGQEL
+1024 NFVLSNKGQEL
-1035 RIASKDSIL
+1035 RIASQDSIL
-1044 NSPLDVAFKN
+1044 NSPVDVVFKN
-1054 FRIETLSKMI
+1054 FRIETLSKMV

-1087 PVFVADLV
+1087 PVFVADLT

-1148 ALDFTL
+1148 TLDFTL
-1154 DIAPLTMK
+1154 DIAPLTMR

-1170 NLKDAKGNLEGQL
+1170 NLKDSKGNLEGQL
-1183 KIKGSPSKPQIRGD
+1183 KIAGTPSKPQIRGD
-1197 LNFRKAEFN
+1197 LNFRDAEFN
-1206 VAMLNALFK
+1206 IAMLNALFK
-1215 AKDEQIRFDPNGI
+1215 AKDEQIRFDQNGI
-1228 SFPKFELEDSRGN
+1228 SFPKFELEDSKGN
-1241 FAQVSGSIKTQ
+1241 IAQVSGSIKTQ
-1252 TYTDFEFDLGI
+1252 TYTDFNFDLGI

-1299 PVVDGTI
+1299 PIVDGTI

-1321 DPGMADRKGVV
+1321 DPGIADRKGVV
-1332 EFVDKRDTATANAL
+1332 EFVDKRDTAAANAL

-1395 AGVDASGKITMSGTF
+1395 AGMDASGKITMSGTF
-1410 TVERGS
+1410 TVEQGS

-1421 GPVSRDFKFQKGST
+1421 GPVKKDFTFQKGST

-1446 LNITAVY
+1446 LNITAAY

-1478 IPFDVLLKISDQL
+1478 IPFDVLLKISDKL

-1520 LTTLRDNPSDLNK
+1520 LTTLRENPSDLNK

-1594 ADDYSTGTA
+1594 EDDYSTGSA

-1699 MRSKRLKE
+1699 MRSKKLKE

-1720 DVERMEQ
+1720 DVDRMEQ

-1749 YRKRMEEQE
+1749 YRKQIEDQE

-1763 RQQVDSTA
+1763 RRQQLDSSA
-1771 NSKGKNN
+1771 NSGQKNSTPAN
-1778 APKQLD
+1778 LD
-1784 TIKTTAIKNEDEERA
+1784 TIRTTAIKNEDEERS

>member
-1 LNRFTRIALKTILWI
+1 MCKLKSDNTLNRFTRIALKTLLWI
-16 IGGIITLFILI
+16 IGGIIGLFILI
-27 VFLLRLP
+27 IFLLRLP
-34 KIQNYI
+34 TIQNYI

-55 VKIGYINIDF
+55 VRIGYINIDF

-70 LEDIYLEDQSKDTL
+70 LENIYLEDQSKDTL

-108 LEADGITA
+108 LEVEGVTA
-116 KIRRTLPD
+116 KIQRTLPD

-131 IVKAFASEKESEPTA
+131 IVKAFASEKESQPTA

-152 LFNLDKVKFSKIHV
+152 LFNLDKIKFSKIHV
-166 VYADEVIGTSAD
+166 VYTDEVIGTGAD
-178 VYLGR
+178 VYLGS
-183 LNTNIKKFDLTKNMA
+183 LNTNIKKFDLTNNMA

-206 DGLNATVKQW
+206 DGLNATIKQW
-216 KPAIEGAGPSV
+216 KPAVDGSGPSV

-253 NNILVRYEDQSSALK
+253 KNVLVRYEDQASALK
-268 SQFVLKKFHADINK
+268 SEFKIKSFYADLNK
-282 IDLNKQVVDIN
+282 IDLNKEFVDIQ

-302 NVLLGKIQQ
+302 NVLLGKIQKTLSQ
-311 TTAKA
+311 EGKA
-316 TKINATTANTAAV
+316 NPKKA
-329 DAATTNAKNKE
+329 DAA
-340 AKTEKS
+340 
-346 NTQGEKNDT
+346 QID
-355 AKTDTSSATKMN
+355 SSATGKMN
-367 WVVSAKDII
+367 WVVSAKDIRV
-376 INNTSIRF
+376 NNTTIRF
-384 KDDNQPRIK
+384 RDDNQPRMK
-393 GFDYFNIQMPGLKTR
+393 GFDYFNIHMPGLKTQ

-418 MSGSLKELVAADH
+418 ISGSLKELVASDH
-431 SGFVIKQLKADFK
+431 SGFVIKQLKADFN

-463 IRDYVKLSYPSLDII
+463 IRNYVKISYPSLDLI

-485 TVNANITKSHI
+485 TVNANISKSHI

-523 IDTRVTGRVD
+523 IDTRIVGRVN
-533 DLYIPNIDFRTLSN
+533 DLHIPTIDFQTLSN

-583 LVSKSMLPAGIE
+583 LVAKSMLPSGIQF
-595 LPNTIGLS
+595 PNTIGLS

-627 VDGTVQMTK
+627 LDGKVNMAKQ
-636 RDTLYNAAVS
+636 DTSYDAAVS

-655 MKMDSTLGILSFEG
+655 MQMDSTLGILSFEG

-700 DIDMDISADKGAMK
+700 DIGMTLSADKGAIK
-714 ASILSPDPNINLKLN
+714 ASVLSPDPNIKLKLN
-729 ASANMKSTYPKVAF
+729 ATANTRAKYPKVAF
-743 ELLVDS
+743 ELAVDS
-749 INLQKLHLMQ
+749 INLQKLNLMP
-759 DAVSYRGKLSGNFST
+759 DALTYRGKLTGNFTT
-774 ADPNFLNGEAHVT
+774 ADPNFLNGEAHIT
-787 NSLIRYNSDR
+787 NSLIRYNNDR
-797 YALDTVSL
+797 YALDSVSL

-812 RNQLVLRSDFLNA
+812 RNQLILKSDFLNA
-825 HLVGKYKILELQS
+825 HLVGQYKILELQS
-838 AVKDLL
+838 AVQDLL
-844 QVYYKPEKPVKIP
+844 QVYYKPEKPVSIP
-857 AYSPQII
+857 PYSPQRI

-878 FLPQLTEMKAI
+878 FLPELTEMKAI

-897 TSKNLSAKLDAP
+897 ASKNLSAKLDAP
-909 RIVYAGTAIDN
+909 RIVYGGTEINN

-940 VKMSS
+940 VKVSS

-957 AQNIVNMGLW
+957 AQNMINMGLW
-967 IKDKQDKEQY
+967 IKDKQNKEQY
-977 HLGANM
+977 HVGADM
-983 EAKNGLFE
+983 QARNGLFE

-1012 TLKFGSAGLLAN
+1012 TLKFGSAGILAN
-1024 NFILSNKGQEL
+1024 NFVLRNKGQEL
-1035 RIASKDSIL
+1035 RIASQDSL
-1044 NSPLDVAFKN
+1044 FNSPLNVAFNN
-1054 FRIETLSKMI
+1054 FRIETLTKMV

-1095 VDKFYFGKDTVGNV
+1095 VDKFYFGKDTVGNI
-1109 NIKVNNERENTY
+1109 NIKVNNARENTY

-1148 ALDFTL
+1148 TLDFTL
-1154 DIAPLTMK
+1154 DVAPLTMK

-1183 KIKGSPSKPQIRGD
+1183 KITGSPSKPQIRGD
-1197 LNFRKAEFN
+1197 LNFREAEFN
-1206 VAMLNALFK
+1206 VAMLNSLFK
-1215 AKDEQIRFDPNGI
+1215 AKDEQIRFDQNGI
-1228 SFPKFELEDSRGN
+1228 SFPNFELEDSKGN
-1241 FAQVSGSIKTQ
+1241 MAQVSGSIRTQ
-1252 TYTDFEFDLGI
+1252 TYTDFDFDLNI
-1263 AMDNF
+1263 EMDNF

-1276 DNDLFYGKMFL
+1276 DNDMFYGKMYL
-1287 GTDLQIGGNLDK
+1287 GTNLQIGGNLDK
-1299 PVVDGTI
+1299 PIVDGTI
-1306 KVLDSTDFTMVMPNN
+1306 KVLDSTDFTLVMPNN
-1321 DPGMADRKGVV
+1321 EPGMADRKGVV

-1410 TVERGS
+1410 TVEKGS

-1421 GPVSRDFKFQKGST
+1421 GPVSRDFTFQKGST

-1567 SSFLSSQLNRLASDL
+1567 SSFLSAQLNRLASDL

-1594 ADDYSTGTA
+1594 EDDYSTGAA

-1621 LKVNIGSNFEVEGNS
+1621 LKVSIGSNFEVEGNS

-1641 ANNIAGDIQLD
+1641 SNNIAGDIQLD

-1683 IGFIITMDYN
+1683 IGFIINMDYN

-1699 MRSKRLKE
+1699 MRSKKLKE
-1707 YYNTGSKK
+1707 FYDTGSKK

-1720 DVERMEQ
+1720 DVDRMEQ

-1749 YRKRMEEQE
+1749 YRKRIEEQK

-1763 RQQVDSTA
+1763 RQEVDSTTHRTQ
-1771 NSKGKNN
+1771 KNN
-1778 APKQLD
+1778 APKNLD

>member
-1 LNRFTRIALKTILWI
+1 MNRFARIALKTILWI

-34 KIQNYI
+34 SIQNYI

-65 PKKLV
+65 PKKLI

-116 KIRRTLPD
+116 KIRRSLPD
-124 SAFNFDY
+124 SSFNFDY

-146 DTTSAL
+146 DTASAL

-166 VYADEVIGTSAD
+166 VYADAVIGTSAD

-216 KPAIEGAGPSV
+216 KPAVEGAGPSV

-238 TTSLLPDVGIQVADL
+238 TTSLLPDVGIQVAEL
-253 NNILVRYEDQSSALK
+253 SNVLVRYEDESSALK
-268 SQFVLKKFHADINK
+268 SQFILKNFYAAINK
-282 IDLNKQVVDIN
+282 IDLKNEFVDIQ
-293 KLDLDGSDN
+293 KLQLDGSDH
-302 NVLLGKIQQ
+302 NVLLGKIQ
-311 TTAKA
+311 KSS
-316 TKINATTANTAAV
+316 AA
-329 DAATTNAKNKE
+329 A
-340 AKTEKS
+340 AKTS
-346 NTQGEKNDT
+346 
-355 AKTDTSSATKMN
+355 KTEADSSSAAKMN
-367 WVVSAKDII
+367 WVVSAKDIN

-393 GFDYFNIQMPGLKTR
+393 GFDYFNIHMPGLKTQ

-418 MSGSLKELVAADH
+418 ISGSLKELVAADH
-431 SGFVIKQLKADFK
+431 SGFAIKQLKADFN
-444 YTNTGAE
+444 YTSTSAE

-463 IRDYVKLSYPSLDII
+463 IRDYIKLSYPSLDII
-478 AKKPELI
+478 TKKPELI
-485 TVNANITKSHI
+485 RVNASLIKSYI

-502 FLAPFLDTMQVM
+502 FFAPFLDTMEVM
-514 KPLLDKKFY
+514 KPLMDKKFY
-523 IDTRVTGRVD
+523 IDTRVAGRVD
-533 DLYIPNIDFRTLSN
+533 DLNIPNIDFRTLSN

-583 LVSKSMLPAGIE
+583 LVSRSMLPQNIE
-595 LPNTIGLS
+595 LPNAIGLS
-603 GTFKGGMT
+603 GTFKGGM
-611 AFNTKL
+611 ASFNTKL

-627 VDGTVQMTK
+627 LDGKVAMAK
-636 RDTLYNAAVS
+636 RDTSYEASVS
-646 VRDLNIGQI
+646 VRDLDIGKI

-669 KIKGKGTDPKKL
+669 KIKGKGTDPKKM
-681 MANFDGKVNRLD
+681 MASFDGKVNRMD

-700 DIDMDISADKGAMK
+700 DIDMDLSADKGAIK
-714 ASILSPDPNINLKLN
+714 ASVISPDPNIKLKLD
-729 ASANMKSTYPKVAF
+729 ATAQMDATYPKIAF
-743 ELLVDS
+743 EMNVDS
-749 INLQKLHLMQ
+749 INLQKLNLVK
-759 DAVSYRGKLSGNFST
+759 DAISYRGKLSGNFST
-774 ADPNFLNGEAHVT
+774 ADPNLLNGEAQIT
-787 NSLIRYNSDR
+787 NSLIRYNNDR

-805 LAKADTS
+805 LAKADSS
-812 RNQLVLRSDFLNA
+812 RNQLQLRSDFLNA

-838 AVKDLL
+838 AVQDLL
-844 QVYYKPEKPVKIP
+844 QLYYTPEKPIKIP
-857 AYSPQII
+857 PYSPQLI

-878 FLPQLTEMKAI
+878 FLPELTEMKAI
-889 SLDGLFNS
+889 TLDGRFDS
-897 TSKNLSAKLDAP
+897 GSKNLSAKLDAP
-909 RIVYAGTAIDN
+909 RVVYGGTEINN

-925 NSLDSALYYSALINK
+925 NSLDSSLYYSALINK
-940 VKMSS
+940 VKVSS
-945 IELTNTV
+945 IEITNTIL
-952 FSGKV
+952 SGKV
-957 AQNIVNMGLW
+957 AQNIVNLGLW

-977 HLGANM
+977 HLGADM
-983 EAKNGLFE
+983 QVKDGLFV

-1012 TLKFGSAGLLAN
+1012 TLKFGSAGILAD
-1024 NFILSNKGQEL
+1024 NFVLSNKGQEL
-1035 RIASKDSIL
+1035 RIASQDSIL
-1044 NSPLDVAFKN
+1044 NSPVDVAFKN
-1054 FRIETLSKMI
+1054 FRIETLSKMV
-1064 MSDSLDV
+1064 MSDSLNL

-1087 PVFVADLV
+1087 PVFVADLI

-1121 NANVSITENGNNLV
+1121 SANVSVTENGNNLV

-1170 NLKDAKGNLEGQL
+1170 NLKDSKGNLEGQL
-1183 KIKGSPSKPQIRGD
+1183 KIVGSPSKPQIRGD
-1197 LNFRKAEFN
+1197 LYFREAEFN

-1215 AKDEQIRFDPNGI
+1215 AKDEQIRFDQNGL
-1228 SFPKFELEDSRGN
+1228 SFPKFELEDSKGN
-1241 FAQVSGSIKTQ
+1241 IAQVSGSVNTQ
-1252 TYTDFEFDLGI
+1252 TYTDFDFDIGI
-1263 AMDNF
+1263 AMENF

-1287 GTDLQIGGNLDK
+1287 GTDLQISGNLNK

-1332 EFVDKRDTATANAL
+1332 EFVDKRDTATTNAL

-1395 AGVDASGKITMSGTF
+1395 TGMDASGKITMSGTF
-1410 TVERGS
+1410 TVEQGS

-1421 GPVSRDFKFQKGST
+1421 GPVKKDFTFQKGST

-1446 LNITAVY
+1446 LNITAAY

-1478 IPFDVLLKISDQL
+1478 IPFDVLLKITDKL

-1520 LTTLRDNPSDLNK
+1520 LSTLRENPSDLNK

-1594 ADDYSTGTA
+1594 EDDYSTGTA

-1699 MRSKRLKE
+1699 MRSKKLKE

-1720 DVERMEQ
+1720 DVDRMEQ

-1749 YRKRMEEQE
+1749 YRKQLEDQQ

-1763 RQQVDSTA
+1763 RQQVDSAA
-1771 NSKGKNN
+1771 NNGRKKSM
-1778 APKQLD
+1778 PTHSD
-1784 TIKTTAIKNEDEERA
+1784 TIRTTAIKNEDEERS

>member
-1 LNRFTRIALKTILWI
+1 MNRFTRIALKTILWI
-16 IGGIITLFILI
+16 IGGIIALFMLIL
-27 VFLLRLP
+27 FLLRLP
-34 KIQNYI
+34 SIQNYI

-55 VKIGYINIDF
+55 VSIGYINIDF

-70 LEDIYLEDQSKDTL
+70 LENIYLEDQSKDTL

-108 LEADGITA
+108 LEAHGITA

-152 LFNLDKVKFSKIHV
+152 LFNLDKIQFEKIHV
-166 VYADEVIGTSAD
+166 VYADAVIGTSAD

-216 KPAIEGAGPSV
+216 KPAVEGAGPSV

-238 TTSLLPDVGIQVADL
+238 TTSLLPDVVIQVADL

-282 IDLNKQVVDIN
+282 IDLNKQVVDIQ

-311 TTAKA
+311 VAANVTKTNAAKA
-316 TKINATTANTAAV
+316 
-329 DAATTNAKNKE
+329 DAATTNAKNKA

-346 NTQGEKNDT
+346 NAQAEKNDT
-355 AKTDTSSATKMN
+355 AKTDTSSATTMN
-367 WVVSAKDII
+367 WVVSAKDIN

-393 GFDYFNIQMPGLKTR
+393 GFDYFNIHMPGLKTR

-418 MSGSLKELVAADH
+418 MSGSLKELAAADH

-533 DLYIPNIDFRTLSN
+533 DLHIPNIDFRTLSN

-583 LVSKSMLPAGIE
+583 LVSKSMLPQSIE

-611 AFNTKL
+611 AFKTNL

-636 RDTLYNAAVS
+636 RDTLYDAAVN

-681 MANFDGKVNRLD
+681 VANFDGKVNRLD

-700 DIDMDISADKGAMK
+700 DIDMDVSADKGAMK
-714 ASILSPDPNINLKLN
+714 ASILSPDPNIKLKLN

-759 DAVSYRGKLSGNFST
+759 DALSYRGKLSGNFST
-774 ADPNFLNGEAHVT
+774 ADPNFLNGEAHIT
-787 NSLIRYNSDR
+787 NSLIQYNSDR

-838 AVKDLL
+838 AVQDLL

-864 EFSAQLTRNRLIQD
+864 EFSAQLTRNRLIKD

-889 SLDGLFNS
+889 TLDGLFNS

-909 RIVYAGTAIDN
+909 HIVYAGTAIDN

-940 VKMSS
+940 VKMNN

-1002 YDKWDVAPNN
+1002 YDKWEVASNN
-1012 TLKFGSAGLLAN
+1012 RLKFGSSGLLAN
-1024 NFILSNKGQEL
+1024 NFVLSNKGQEL
-1035 RIASKDSIL
+1035 RIASQDSIL
-1044 NSPLDVAFKN
+1044 NSPIDVAFKN
-1054 FRIETLSKMI
+1054 FRIETLSKMV

-1148 ALDFTL
+1148 TLDFTL

-1170 NLKDAKGNLEGQL
+1170 NLKDSKGNVEGQL
-1183 KIKGSPSKPQIRGD
+1183 KIAGSPSKPQIRGD
-1197 LNFRKAEFN
+1197 LNFRDAEFN

-1215 AKDEQIRFDPNGI
+1215 AKDEQVRFDQNGI
-1228 SFPKFELEDSRGN
+1228 SFPKFELEDSKGN

-1699 MRSKRLKE
+1699 MRSKELKE

-1720 DVERMEQ
+1720 DVDRMEQ

-1771 NSKGKNN
+1771 NSAGKKSK
-1778 APKQLD
+1778 PKQLD

>member
-1 LNRFTRIALKTILWI
+1 MNRFARIALKTILWI

-34 KIQNYI
+34 SIQNYI

-65 PKKLV
+65 PKKLI

-116 KIRRTLPD
+116 KIRRSLPD
-124 SAFNFDY
+124 SSFNFDY

-146 DTTSAL
+146 DTASAL

-166 VYADEVIGTSAD
+166 VYADAVIGTSAD

-216 KPAIEGAGPSV
+216 KPAVEGAGPSV

-238 TTSLLPDVGIQVADL
+238 TTSLLPDVGIQVAEL
-253 NNILVRYEDQSSALK
+253 SNVLVRYEDESSALK
-268 SQFVLKKFHADINK
+268 SQFILKNFYAAINK
-282 IDLNKQVVDIN
+282 IDLNNEFVDIQ
-293 KLDLDGSDN
+293 KLQLDGSDH
-302 NVLLGKIQQ
+302 NVLLGKIQ
-311 TTAKA
+311 KSS
-316 TKINATTANTAAV
+316 AA
-329 DAATTNAKNKE
+329 A
-340 AKTEKS
+340 AKTS
-346 NTQGEKNDT
+346 
-355 AKTDTSSATKMN
+355 KTEADSSAAKMN
-367 WVVSAKDII
+367 WIVSAKDIN

-393 GFDYFNIQMPGLKTR
+393 GFDYFNIHMPGLKTQ

-418 MSGSLKELVAADH
+418 ISGSLKELVAADH
-431 SGFVIKQLKADFK
+431 SGFAIKQLKADFN
-444 YTNTGAE
+444 YTSTGAE

-463 IRDYVKLSYPSLDII
+463 IRDYIKLSYPSLDII
-478 AKKPELI
+478 TKKPELI
-485 TVNANITKSHI
+485 RVNASLIKSYI

-502 FLAPFLDTMQVM
+502 FFAPFLDTMEVM
-514 KPLLDKKFY
+514 KPLMDKKFY
-523 IDTRVTGRVD
+523 IDTRVAGRVD
-533 DLYIPNIDFRTLSN
+533 DLNIPNIDFRTLSN

-583 LVSKSMLPAGIE
+583 LVSRSMLPQNIE
-595 LPNTIGLS
+595 LPNAIGLS
-603 GTFKGGMT
+603 GTFKGGM
-611 AFNTKL
+611 ASFNTKL

-627 VDGTVQMTK
+627 LDGKVAMAK
-636 RDTLYNAAVS
+636 RDTSYEASVS
-646 VRDLNIGQI
+646 VRDLDIGKI

-669 KIKGKGTDPKKL
+669 KIKGKGTDPKKM
-681 MANFDGKVNRLD
+681 MASFDGKVNRMD

-700 DIDMDISADKGAMK
+700 DIDMDLSADKGAIK
-714 ASILSPDPNINLKLN
+714 ASVISPDPNIKLKLD
-729 ASANMKSTYPKVAF
+729 ATAQMDATYPKIAF
-743 ELLVDS
+743 EMNVDS
-749 INLQKLHLMQ
+749 INLQKLNLVK
-759 DAVSYRGKLSGNFST
+759 DAISYRGKLSGKFSN
-774 ADPNFLNGEAHVT
+774 ADPNLLNGEAQIT
-787 NSLIRYNSDR
+787 NSLIRYNNDR

-805 LAKADTS
+805 LAKADSS
-812 RNQLVLRSDFLNA
+812 RNQLQLRSDFLNA

-838 AVKDLL
+838 AVQDLL
-844 QVYYKPEKPVKIP
+844 QLYYTPEKPIKIP
-857 AYSPQII
+857 PYSPQLI

-878 FLPQLTEMKAI
+878 FLPELTEMKAI
-889 SLDGLFNS
+889 TLDGRFNS
-897 TSKNLSAKLDAP
+897 ASKNLSAKLDAP
-909 RIVYAGTAIDN
+909 RVVYGGTEINN

-925 NSLDSALYYSALINK
+925 NSLDSSLFYSALINK
-940 VKMSS
+940 VKVSS
-945 IELTNTV
+945 IEITNTIL
-952 FSGKV
+952 SGKV
-957 AQNIVNMGLW
+957 AQNIVNLGLW

-977 HLGANM
+977 HLGADM
-983 EAKNGLFE
+983 QAKDGLFV

-1012 TLKFGSAGLLAN
+1012 TLKFGSAGILAD
-1024 NFILSNKGQEL
+1024 NFVLSNKGQEL
-1035 RIASKDSIL
+1035 RIASQDSIL
-1044 NSPLDVAFKN
+1044 NSPVDVAFKN
-1054 FRIETLSKMI
+1054 FRIETLSKMV
-1064 MSDSLDV
+1064 MSDSLNL

-1087 PVFVADLV
+1087 PVFVADLI

-1121 NANVSITENGNNLV
+1121 SANVSVTENGNNLV

-1170 NLKDAKGNLEGQL
+1170 NLKDSKGNLEGQL
-1183 KIKGSPSKPQIRGD
+1183 KIVGSPSKPQIRGD
-1197 LNFRKAEFN
+1197 LYFREAEFN

-1215 AKDEQIRFDPNGI
+1215 AKDEQIRFDQNGL
-1228 SFPKFELEDSRGN
+1228 SFPKFELEDSKGN
-1241 FAQVSGSIKTQ
+1241 IAQVSGSVNTQ
-1252 TYTDFEFDLGI
+1252 TYTDFDFDLAI
-1263 AMDNF
+1263 AMENF

-1287 GTDLQIGGNLDK
+1287 GTDLQISGNLNK

-1332 EFVDKRDTATANAL
+1332 EFVDKRDTATTNAL

-1395 AGVDASGKITMSGTF
+1395 AGMDASGKITMSGTF
-1410 TVERGS
+1410 TVEQGS

-1421 GPVSRDFKFQKGST
+1421 GPVKKDFTFQKGST

-1446 LNITAVY
+1446 LNITAAY

-1478 IPFDVLLKISDQL
+1478 IPFDVLLKITDKL

-1520 LTTLRDNPSDLNK
+1520 LSTLRENPSDLNK

-1594 ADDYSTGTA
+1594 EDDYSTGTA

-1699 MRSKRLKE
+1699 MRSKKLKE

-1720 DVERMEQ
+1720 DVDRMEQ

-1749 YRKRMEEQE
+1749 YRKQLEDQQ

-1763 RQQVDSTA
+1763 RQQGDSAA
-1771 NSKGKNN
+1771 NNGRKKSM
-1778 APKQLD
+1778 PTHSD
-1784 TIKTTAIKNEDEERA
+1784 TIRTTAIKNEDEERS